1 MGESHPASRKVVVEF
16 SPPDIS
22 SLNPQQQLKLK
33 KLVGARYNPDKNII
47 KMSCEKFE
55 TPAQNK
61 RYLGDLIETLVK
73 EAQDPV
79 DTFEDIPLDLRHNK
93 SEPKPQFPEDWLLK
107 EETATKLI
115 AERTEV
121 KQLEEQKEV
130 VDGNSVITQH
140 IRAVER
146 GRQVDQVTIG
156 AEGRIRQRPALRR

>member
-33 KLVGARYNPDKNII
+33 KLVGARYNPDRNII

-61 RYLGDLIETLVK
+61 RYLGDLIDTLIK
-73 EAQDPV
+73 EAQDPA

-93 SEPKPQFPEDWLLK
+93 SKPKPQFPEEWLLN

-121 KQLEEQKEV
+121 KQSEEEKEF
-130 VDGNSVITQH
+130 VDGDSMVIQH

-146 GRQVDQVTIG
+146 GRQLDHVTIG
-156 AEGRIRQRPALRR
+156 AGGNVRPRSGMRR